1 MSWKN
6 KQEMSIIS
14 TQNNFSV
21 GNKQMFSDLLSFL
34 PPSLHA
40 PVWKWKWTLIFVL
53 YIVYIGMW
61 IELGMDVRRRWVQVY
76 QQTFTNNASWCA
88 KSWCF
93 LASSLNKHLP
103 PGNFPR
109 KPSAEMTGLSGSGGG
124 GTEINT

>member
-1 MSWKN
+1 M
-6 KQEMSIIS
+6 
-14 TQNNFSV
+14 
-21 GNKQMFSDLLSFL
+21 
-34 PPSLHA
+34 
-40 PVWKWKWTLIFVL
+40 
-53 YIVYIGMW
+53 
-61 IELGMDVRRRWVQVY
+61 QVY

-124 GTEINT
+124 GTEIDT